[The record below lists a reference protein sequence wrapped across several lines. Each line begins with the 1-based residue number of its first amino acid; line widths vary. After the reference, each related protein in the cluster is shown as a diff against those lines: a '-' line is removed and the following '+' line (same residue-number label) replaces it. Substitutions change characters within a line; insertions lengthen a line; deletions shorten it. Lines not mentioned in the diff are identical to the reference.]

1 MKLPFNFLLKRHL
14 MKLLA
19 AIASIFATLLLPSAA
34 MAYDA
39 TADVK
44 IVQIEVTYMP
54 DHVVFWVDRQVGACP
69 TSTWLD
75 WSPQNT
81 TQTAKDQNA
90 QAVLAALMTAKVT
103 GASMRVF
110 IENAGCK
117 VKYIYLL

>member
-1 MKLPFNFLLKRHL
+1 MKP
-14 MKLLA
+14 LA
-19 AIASIFATLLLPSAA
+19 TIASIFAALLLPSAA

-39 TADVK
+39 VADVK
-44 IVQIEVTYMP
+44 ITQVEITYMP
-54 DHVVFWVDRQVGACP
+54 EHIVFWADRSVGACP
-69 TSTWLD
+69 AGGMLD
-75 WSPQNT
+75 WIPQNA